1 MNISNKDAINIFK
14 QLITCERC
22 GVTDAQ
28 TCTEWCTK
36 KTVWIEQEE
45 LIEAY
50 EFAINAIKQASKI
63 GRSVN

>member
-36 KTVWIEQEE
+36 KTV
-45 LIEAY
+45 
-50 EFAINAIKQASKI
+50 
-63 GRSVN
+63 